1 MSVRASAANLA
12 QAGKDFALEWE
23 EATAF
28 WRDVKSLEFERK
40 YVQDIPDHVARAIGV
55 MQEIDALLKKVRS
68 DCE

>member
-1 MSVRASAANLA
+1 MSARASAANLA
-12 QAGKDFALEWE
+12 QAMKDLSREWE
-23 EATAF
+23 ETGAF

-40 YVQDIPDHVARAIGV
+40 YIEDIPDHVARAMGV

>member
-12 QAGKDFALEWE
+12 QAGKDLSLEWE
-23 EATAF
+23 QATAF

-40 YVQDIPDHVARAIGV
+40 YVQDIPDHVVRAIGV
-55 MQEIDALLKKVRS
+55 MQEIDALLRKVRS